1 MRRALEF
8 VGRRALV
15 IVGSAVLAGCVALEA
30 QAGNGAELKLL
41 GGKPGASPGVFK
53 GSFAVNVR
61 SDCFT
66 QASSGDLHSNRAYFR
81 VR

>member
-30 QAGNGAELKLL
+30 QAGDGAELKLL
-41 GGKPGASPGVFK
+41 GGKPGAPPGVFK
-53 GSFAVNVR
+53 GS
-61 SDCFT
+61 
-66 QASSGDLHSNRAYFR
+66 SSGDWHSNRAYFR